1 MRIPAVF
8 PAVFAVLALP
18 AMAFGA
24 VQNGSWSLGP
34 SDQAGSVEF
43 SLQSSEGNN
52 HFSTS
57 STWKLAD
64 LRGLDWAA
72 AAKHDVSFAIA
83 RDAGTIDCKGFVQD
97 QRGAGLFTFQPNP
110 QYRPE
115 MAKLGFEFEDQELLS
130 ATIFDVSFDFA
141 RAMKSAAVHGLDAGK
156 LLAFRIHG
164 VTPQFVRDLRAAG
177 LEAADAGKLIAFRI
191 HGVTPEF
198 VNELRSAGLR
208 VTDEDK
214 LIAFK
219 IHGVSPEF
227 IRDLRAAGIDTP
239 DPDKLIAFR
248 IHGVSAE
255 FAGELSHLGFPH
267 APPDQLIALRIHG
280 VTPEYIEGLRS
291 KGMQNLTLDQLI
303 SLRIHGV
310 D

>member
-1 MRIPAVF
+1 MRMAS
-8 PAVFAVLALP
+8 VFAVLALLP
-18 AMAFGA
+18 PMVFGA

-34 SDQAGSVEF
+34 SDQPGSVEF
-43 SLQSSEGNN
+43 SLQSSGGND
-52 HFSTS
+52 HFNMS
-57 STWKLAD
+57 SSWKLAD

-83 RDAGTIDCKGFVQD
+83 RDAGTVDCKGFVQD
-97 QRGAGLFTFQPNP
+97 QHGAGLFTFQPNP

-115 MAKLGFEFEDQELLS
+115 MAKLGFDFDDREVFS
-130 ATIFDVSFDFA
+130 AALFDVSFDFA
-141 RAMKSAAVHGLDAGK
+141 RAMKSAAVRGLDAGK
-156 LLAFRIHG
+156 LIAFRIHG
-164 VTPQFVRDLRAAG
+164 VTPQFVRDLRGAG

-191 HGVTPEF
+191 HGV
-198 VNELRSAGLR
+198 
-208 VTDEDK
+208 
-214 LIAFK
+214 
-219 IHGVSPEF
+219 SPEF
-227 IRDLRAAGIDTP
+227 IRDLRSAGIDTT

-255 FAGELSHLGFPH
+255 FAGEISHLGFPH
-267 APPDQLIALRIHG
+267 APPEQLIALRIHG

-303 SLRIHGV
+303 ALRIHGI

>member
-1 MRIPAVF
+1 MRMAS
-8 PAVFAVLALP
+8 VFAVLALLP
-18 AMAFGA
+18 PMVFGA

-34 SDQAGSVEF
+34 SDQPGSVEF
-43 SLQSSEGNN
+43 SLQSSGGND
-52 HFSTS
+52 HFNMS
-57 STWKLAD
+57 SSWKLAD

-83 RDAGTIDCKGFVQD
+83 RDAGTVDCKGFVQD
-97 QRGAGLFTFQPNP
+97 QHGAGLFTFQPNP

-115 MAKLGFEFEDQELLS
+115 MAKLGFDFDDREVFS
-130 ATIFDVSFDFA
+130 AALFDVSFDFA
-141 RAMKSAAVHGLDAGK
+141 RAMKSAAVRGLDAGK
-156 LLAFRIHG
+156 LIAFRIHG
-164 VTPQFVRDLRAAG
+164 VTPQFVRDLRGAG

-191 HGVTPEF
+191 HGV
-198 VNELRSAGLR
+198 
-208 VTDEDK
+208 
-214 LIAFK
+214 
-219 IHGVSPEF
+219 SPEF
-227 IRDLRAAGIDTP
+227 IRDLRSAGIDTT

-255 FAGELSHLGFPH
+255 FAGQIGHLGFPH

-303 SLRIHGV
+303 SLRIHGI

>member
-1 MRIPAVF
+1 MRIP
-8 PAVFAVLALP
+8 PVFAVLALLSP
-18 AMAFGA
+18 IAFGA
-24 VQNGSWSLGP
+24 VQNCSWSLGP
-34 SDQAGSVEF
+34 SDQPGSVEF
-43 SLQSSEGNN
+43 SLQSSDGND
-52 HFSTS
+52 HYSTS
-57 STWKLAD
+57 SKWKLAD
-64 LRGLDWAA
+64 LHGLDWAA

-83 RDAGTIDCKGFVQD
+83 RDAGTVDCKGFVQD

-115 MAKLGFEFEDQELLS
+115 MAKLGFEFDDRELFS
-130 ATIFDVSFDFA
+130 ATLFDVSFDFA
-141 RAMKSAAVHGLDAGK
+141 RTMKSAAVRGLDAGK

-164 VTPQFVRDLRAAG
+164 VTPQFVRDLRGAG

-198 VNELRSAGLR
+198 VNELRGAGLK

-214 LIAFK
+214 LVAFR

-227 IRDLRAAGIDTP
+227 AGQI
-239 DPDKLIAFR
+239 
-248 IHGVSAE
+248 G
-255 FAGELSHLGFPH
+255 HLGFPH

-303 SLRIHGV
+303 SLRIHGI

>member
-1 MRIPAVF
+1 MRIPPVF

-18 AMAFGA
+18 VMAFGA
-24 VQNGSWSLGP
+24 VQSGSWSLGP
-34 SDQAGSVEF
+34 SDLPGSVEF

-83 RDAGTIDCKGFVQD
+83 RDAGTVDCKGFVQD
-97 QRGAGLFTFQPNP
+97 QRGAGTFTFQPNP

-115 MAKLGFEFEDQELLS
+115 MAKLGFEFEDQELFS

-141 RAMKSAAVHGLDAGK
+141 RAMKSAAVRGLDSGK

-191 HGVTPEF
+191 HGV
-198 VNELRSAGLR
+198 
-208 VTDEDK
+208 
-214 LIAFK
+214 
-219 IHGVSPEF
+219 SPEF
-227 IRDLRAAGIDTP
+227 IRDLRAVGIDTP

-255 FAGELSHLGFPH
+255 FAGEISHLGFPH

>member
-1 MRIPAVF
+1 MRIAP
-8 PAVFAVLALP
+8 VFAVVALLP
-18 AMAFGA
+18 MIAFGA
-24 VQNGSWSLGP
+24 AQSGNWSLE
-34 SDQAGSVEF
+34 STDQPGSVEF
-43 SLQSSEGNN
+43 SLQSSQAGS

-72 AAKHDVSFAIA
+72 TAKHDVSFSIV

-97 QRGAGLFTFQPNP
+97 QSGAGLFTFQPNP

-115 MAKLGFEFEDQELLS
+115 MAKLGFDFQDRELFS
-130 ATIFDVSFDFA
+130 AAVFDVSFEFV
-141 RAMKSAAVHGLDAGK
+141 RALKSAAVRGLDAGK

-164 VTPQFVRDLRAAG
+164 VTPQFVHDLRAAG

-198 VNELRSAGLR
+198 VNELHNAGIKT
-208 VTDEDK
+208 TDE
-214 LIAFK
+214 
-219 IHGVSPEF
+219 
-227 IRDLRAAGIDTP
+227 
-239 DPDKLIAFR
+239 DKLIAFR
-248 IHGVSAE
+248 IHGVSAQ
-255 FAGELSHLGFPH
+255 FAGEISRLGFPQ

-291 KGMQNLTLDQLI
+291 KGIQNLTLEQLI
-303 SLRIHGV
+303 NLRIHGI

>member
-1 MRIPAVF
+1 MRIPS
-8 PAVFAVLALP
+8 VFAVLALLP
-18 AMAFGA
+18 PIAFGA

-43 SLQSSEGNN
+43 ALQSSEGND

-83 RDAGTIDCKGFVQD
+83 RDAGSVDCKGFVQD

-115 MAKLGFEFEDQELLS
+115 MAKLGFDFEERELFS
-130 ATIFDVSFDFA
+130 ATLFDVSFDFA
-141 RAMKSAAVHGLDAGK
+141 RAMKSAAVRGLDAGK

-164 VTPQFVRDLRAAG
+164 VTPQFVRDLRSAG

-191 HGVTPEF
+191 HGV
-198 VNELRSAGLR
+198 
-208 VTDEDK
+208 
-214 LIAFK
+214 
-219 IHGVSPEF
+219 SPEF
-227 IRDLRAAGIDTP
+227 IRDLRSAGIDTT

-255 FAGELSHLGFPH
+255 FAGEIGHLGFPH

-291 KGMQNLTLDQLI
+291 KGMQNLTLEQLI
-303 SLRIHGV
+303 SLRIHGI

>member
-1 MRIPAVF
+1 MRVPAF
-8 PAVFAVLALP
+8 FAILALLP
-18 AMAFGA
+18 AIASSA
-24 VQNGSWSLGP
+24 VQSGSWSLSPG
-34 SDQAGSVEF
+34 DQPDSLQF
-43 SLQSSEGNN
+43 SLQSSQGDD
-52 HFSTS
+52 HFSES

-64 LRGLDWAA
+64 LRGLDWAGTS
-72 AAKHDVSFAIA
+72 KHDVSFAIT

-115 MAKLGFEFEDQELLS
+115 MAKLGFQFEERELFS
-130 ATIFDVSFDFA
+130 ATLFDVSIEFA
-141 RAMKSAAVHGLDAGK
+141 RAMKGLAVHGLDAGK

-191 HGVTPEF
+191 HGVTPQF
-198 VNELRSAGLR
+198 VNELNGAGIK
-208 VTDEDK
+208 VTDE
-214 LIAFK
+214 
-219 IHGVSPEF
+219 
-227 IRDLRAAGIDTP
+227 
-239 DPDKLIAFR
+239 DKLIAFR

-255 FAGELSHLGFPH
+255 FAGEISHLGFPH

-291 KGMQNLTLDQLI
+291 KGMQNLTLEQLI
-303 SLRIHGV
+303 NLRIHGI

>member
-1 MRIPAVF
+1 MRIPPF
-8 PAVFAVLALP
+8 FAVLALLP
-18 AMAFGA
+18 PIAFGA
-24 VQNGSWSLGP
+24 VQNGSWSL
-34 SDQAGSVEF
+34 SAADQPGNVQF
-43 SLQSSEGNN
+43 SLQSPQGED

-64 LRGLDWAA
+64 LRGLDWSG

-83 RDAGTIDCKGFVQD
+83 RDAGSIDCKGFVQD

-110 QYRPE
+110 QYRAE
-115 MAKLGFEFEDQELLS
+115 MAKLGFDYEDRELLS

-141 RAMKSAAVHGLDAGK
+141 RAMKSAAVRGLDAGK

-164 VTPQFVRDLRAAG
+164 VSPQFVHDLRAAG
-177 LEAADAGKLIAFRI
+177 LEASDAGKLIAFRI

-198 VNELRSAGLR
+198 VNELRGAGIK
-208 VTDEDK
+208 VTDE
-214 LIAFK
+214 
-219 IHGVSPEF
+219 E
-227 IRDLRAAGIDTP
+227 
-239 DPDKLIAFR
+239 KLIAFR
-248 IHGVSAE
+248 IHGVSPE
-255 FAGELSHLGFPH
+255 FAGEISHLGFPH

-303 SLRIHGV
+303 NLRIHGI

>member
-1 MRIPAVF
+1 MRMAS
-8 PAVFAVLALP
+8 VFAVLALLP
-18 AMAFGA
+18 PMVFGA

-34 SDQAGSVEF
+34 SDQPGSVEF
-43 SLQSSEGNN
+43 SLQSSGGND
-52 HFSTS
+52 HFNMS
-57 STWKLAD
+57 SSWKLAD

-83 RDAGTIDCKGFVQD
+83 RDAGTVDCKGFVQD
-97 QRGAGLFTFQPNP
+97 QHGAGLFTFQPNP

-115 MAKLGFEFEDQELLS
+115 MAKLGFDFDDREVFS
-130 ATIFDVSFDFA
+130 AALFDVSFDFA
-141 RAMKSAAVHGLDAGK
+141 RAMKSAAVRGLDAGK
-156 LLAFRIHG
+156 LIAFRIHG
-164 VTPQFVRDLRAAG
+164 VTPQFVRDLRGAG

-191 HGVTPEF
+191 HGV
-198 VNELRSAGLR
+198 
-208 VTDEDK
+208 
-214 LIAFK
+214 
-219 IHGVSPEF
+219 SPEF
-227 IRDLRAAGIDTP
+227 IRDLRSAGIDTA

-255 FAGELSHLGFPH
+255 FAGEISHLGFPH
-267 APPDQLIALRIHG
+267 APPEQLIALRIHG

-303 SLRIHGV
+303 ALRIHGI

>member
-1 MRIPAVF
+1 MRIP
-8 PAVFAVLALP
+8 PVFAVLALLSP
-18 AMAFGA
+18 IAFGA

-34 SDQAGSVEF
+34 SDQPGSVEF
-43 SLQSSEGNN
+43 SLQSSNGND
-52 HFSTS
+52 HYSTS

-83 RDAGTIDCKGFVQD
+83 RDAGTVDCKGFVQD
-97 QRGAGLFTFQPNP
+97 QHGAGLFTFQPNP

-115 MAKLGFEFEDQELLS
+115 MAKLGFEFDDRELFS
-130 ATIFDVSFDFA
+130 ATLFDVSFDFA
-141 RAMKSAAVHGLDAGK
+141 RAMKSAAVRGLDAGK

-164 VTPQFVRDLRAAG
+164 VTPQFVRDLRGAG

-198 VNELRSAGLR
+198 VNELRGAGLK
-208 VTDEDK
+208 VTDE
-214 LIAFK
+214 
-219 IHGVSPEF
+219 
-227 IRDLRAAGIDTP
+227 
-239 DPDKLIAFR
+239 DKLIAFR

-255 FAGELSHLGFPH
+255 FAGQIGHLGFPH

-303 SLRIHGV
+303 SLRIHGI

>member
-1 MRIPAVF
+1 MRIP
-8 PAVFAVLALP
+8 PVFAVLALLSP
-18 AMAFGA
+18 IAFGA

-34 SDQAGSVEF
+34 SDQPGSVEF
-43 SLQSSEGNN
+43 SLQSSEGND
-52 HFSTS
+52 HYSTS

-83 RDAGTIDCKGFVQD
+83 RDAGTVDCKGFVQD

-115 MAKLGFEFEDQELLS
+115 MAKLGFEFDDRELFS
-130 ATIFDVSFDFA
+130 ATLFDVSFDFA
-141 RAMKSAAVHGLDAGK
+141 RAMKSAAVRGLDAGK

-164 VTPQFVRDLRAAG
+164 VTPQFVRDLRGAG

-198 VNELRSAGLR
+198 VNELRGAGLK

-214 LIAFK
+214 L
-219 IHGVSPEF
+219 V
-227 IRDLRAAGIDTP
+227 
-239 DPDKLIAFR
+239 AFR
-248 IHGVSAE
+248 IHGVSGE
-255 FAGELSHLGFPH
+255 FSGQIGHLGFPH
-267 APPDQLIALRIHG
+267 APADQLIALRIHG

-303 SLRIHGV
+303 SLRIHGI